1 MIGVI
6 LIPILLPVLLRIAVV
21 AVALFAGWR
30 ILKPK
35 WAFTI
40 VVDESGVRSH
50 TGIKTLQQRRLLEMF
65 EKTRFVEGRVT
76 IRGRNDVDGRLQLRF
91 AGKISTEGQQ
101 QIRNFVL
108 NEL

>member
-6 LIPILLPVLLRIAVV
+6 LIPILLPLVLRFA
-21 AVALFAGWR
+21 AVALAVFAAWR
-30 ILKPK
+30 ILRPK

-50 TGIKTLQQRRLLEMF
+50 TGINSPQQRRLLTMF

-76 IRGRNDVDGRLQLRF
+76 IRGRNDENGRLQLQF
-91 AGKISTEGQQ
+91 SGKISLEGQQ
-101 QIRNFVL
+101 QIRNFVV
-108 NEL
+108 NEM